1 MGGSAMQLFGGNLS
15 GAGHVVQ
22 PVRLL
27 LLALVLSACAV
38 TPHRST
44 APHRAA
50 HAPAWRPLSA
60 EVFEEAERRNVFVLL
75 SLQADWCHFCHVM
88 NDTTFAD
95 QEVIEV
101 LASDFITVREE
112 ADRRPD
118 LVARWGLYGWP
129 ATIVLDGEGREL
141 VALRGYRERDAFLS
155 ILRALVADR
164 DAGRVPGSSLPP
176 AIRGSAPAPSAGVP
190 VEGLRE
196 LRADLER
203 RLDALYDEAE
213 DGWGTPQKYPFGALV
228 EHALLRAERSGEA
241 RVRERALATLGRHLS
256 LIDPVWG
263 GMYQYSVEGDWD
275 HPHYEKLGALQAS
288 ALGSFAAALP
298 ATGDARW
305 SRAGDA
311 ILRYLGDHL
320 RDPEGTFYVAQDAD
334 VRERGMTGAAF
345 YALDAEG
352 RAALGVAPHI
362 DTHVDA
368 DVNGALIAA
377 LARYGFAAG
386 DARALSWA
394 STAAD
399 AIWASHCS
407 FPTGCAH
414 EVGLDAR
421 EAEASAQ
428 RHLADQAAMLAACV
442 ELHQVSPPGE
452 TRHLERARALAALI
466 RTRFTDETGGLRA
479 TAPRAG
485 EVDLAS
491 SVRPFVPGAVAA
503 RALLILD
510 RLDEG
515 QGHAEAARAALQALG
530 DPDLLSRQGRI
541 VGEFLLALELAIEG
555 TVHFTLVGADDDPR
569 TAALLDAVRSLHE
582 PRRVLDRVLP
592 SASPYGDPGEPALFL
607 CATDACSFPITDP
620 EQVAESVE
628 AFLASD

>member
-1 MGGSAMQLFGGNLS
+1 MQLFGGNLS

-95 QEVIEV
+95 EEVIEV

-129 ATIVLDGEGREL
+129 ATIVLDGEGHEL

-176 AIRGSAPAPSAGVP
+176 AIRGAAPAPSEGMP
-190 VEGLRE
+190 VEGLSE

-203 RLDALYDEAE
+203 RLDALYDEVE
-213 DGWGTPQKYPFGALV
+213 DGWGSPQKYPFGALV

-275 HPHYEKLGALQAS
+275 HPHYEKLGVLQAS
-288 ALGSFAAALP
+288 ALGSFAAALES
-298 ATGDARW
+298 TRDARW
-305 SRAGDA
+305 SHAGDA

-320 RDPEGTFYVAQDAD
+320 RSTEGTFYVAQDAD
-334 VRERGMTGAAF
+334 VRAGERAMTGAAF

-352 RAALGVAPHI
+352 RAALGVAPHV

-368 DVNGALIAA
+368 DVNGVLIAA

-407 FPTGCAH
+407 SDAGCAH
-414 EVGLDAR
+414 EVGLGTGALD
-421 EAEASAQ
+421 ASA

-442 ELHQVSPPGE
+442 ELHQVSAPGE
-452 TRHLERARALAALI
+452 TRHLERARALAALL

-479 TAPRAG
+479 SPEREG

-515 QGHAEAARAALQALG
+515 HGHADAARAALQALG

-555 TVHFTLVGADDDPR
+555 TIHFTLVGADEDRR

-592 SASPYGDPGEPALFL
+592 SASPYGDPGEPALYL

-628 AFLASD
+628 SFLAGE

>member
-1 MGGSAMQLFGGNLS
+1 MQLFGGNLS
-15 GAGHVVQ
+15 PWRRVLR
-22 PVRLL
+22 PVRPFF
-27 LLALVLSACAV
+27 LALVLSACAA
-38 TPHRST
+38 TPHRATS
-44 APHRAA
+44 PHRAA
-50 HAPAWRPLSA
+50 SDHAPAWQPLSA

-88 NDTTFAD
+88 NDSTFAD
-95 QEVIEV
+95 GEVLEV

-129 ATIVLDGEGREL
+129 ATIVLDAEGREL

-164 DAGRVPGSSLPP
+164 DAGRVPGSSLPA
-176 AIRGSAPAPSAGVP
+176 AIRSGAPAPSDGVP
-190 VEGLRE
+190 VEGMSE
-196 LRADLER
+196 LRAGLER
-203 RLDALYDEAE
+203 RLDALYDQEE

-228 EHALLRAERSGEA
+228 EHALLRGERSGEPLH
-241 RVRERALATLGRHLS
+241 RDRALATLGRHLS

-288 ALGSFAAALP
+288 ALSSFAAALT
-298 ATGDARW
+298 ATSDARW
-305 SRAGDA
+305 SRSGDA

-320 RDPEGTFYVAQDAD
+320 RSPKGTFFVAQDAD
-334 VRERGMTGAAF
+334 VRAGEASMTGAVF
-345 YALDAEG
+345 YGLDAEG

-368 DVNGALIAA
+368 DVNGMLISA

-386 DARALSWA
+386 DARALAWA
-394 STAAD
+394 NTAAD
-399 AIWASHCS
+399 AIWASHCDIGEA
-407 FPTGCAH
+407 GCAH
-414 EVGLDAR
+414 EVDGDT
-421 EAEASAQ
+421 EASAQ

-442 ELHQVSPPGE
+442 ELHQVSAPGE

-466 RTRFTDETGGLRA
+466 RSQFTDEAGGLRA
-479 TAPRAG
+479 TPAREG

-515 QGHAEAARAALQALG
+515 HGHADAARAALLALS
-530 DPDLLSRQGRI
+530 DPEVLARQGRI

-555 TVHFTLVGADDDPR
+555 TVHFALVGEDDDPR
-569 TAALLDAVRSLHE
+569 TEALLDAVQSLYQ
-582 PRRVLDRVLP
+582 PRRVLDRLLP

-607 CATDACSFPITDP
+607 CGREACSFPITEP
-620 EQVAESVE
+620 AELASSVE
-628 AFLASD
+628 AFLASE